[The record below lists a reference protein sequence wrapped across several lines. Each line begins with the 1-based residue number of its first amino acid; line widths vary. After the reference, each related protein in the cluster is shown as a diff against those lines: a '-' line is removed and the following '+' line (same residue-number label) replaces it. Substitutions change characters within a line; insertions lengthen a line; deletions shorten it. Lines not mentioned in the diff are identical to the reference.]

1 MIQSSIDFSV
11 SASSAK
17 RRNTRSA
24 SAAMACLR
32 GNLSTQDEFWQLPKE
47 SESHELIGQKQL
59 SYSSSSF
66 ASLQE

>member
-32 GNLSTQDEFWQLPKE
+32 GNLSTQE
-47 SESHELIGQKQL
+47 ESHELIGQKQL
-59 SYSSSSF
+59 SYSF